1 MSMLEKVILA
11 VVVLT
16 LGGADFAPALAQ
28 DSGRSAAQILKELDL
43 IKTPVF
49 DASKERDMAYARE
62 FRAKFQEARKKRADL
77 ILELYKVAPNH
88 DRIPSLMGERWSI
101 RMVSPVAP
109 GEIRKEIDDVFA
121 HTQNQKLKIEAA
133 YYKAYGAI
141 HNRQRGKAPNL
152 SIIEEYLKL
161 APKEPRGGMLLFMAV
176 EATHDEKKRS
186 ALEDR
191 LIKDYPDTPFAQMIE
206 GNQTRKKM
214 VGKPLELEF
223 NDVTSG
229 SEVSLKRLKGKVVV
243 LDFWATWCGPCV
255 AELPKMKDLYAKYHR
270 LGVEFIGISLDQSE
284 KFAGLKRLKEFV
296 KEKDIPWPQYYQG
309 DGWKSKFS
317 TSCGI
322 NSIPAVFV
330 IDTEGKVHS
339 TEARGK
345 LETMIPKL
353 LKTGAHPSER
363 TETGEKAGRGS

>member
-1 MSMLEKVILA
+1 
-11 VVVLT
+11 
-16 LGGADFAPALAQ
+16 
-28 DSGRSAAQILKELDL
+28 
-43 IKTPVF
+43 
-49 DASKERDMAYARE
+49 MA
-62 FRAKFQEARKKRADL
+62 KKRAEL
-77 ILELYKVAPNH
+77 ILELYKVAPDH
-88 DRIPSLMGERWSI
+88 DRIPKLMAERWDT
-101 RMVSPVAP
+101 RLAGPQVS
-109 GEIRKEIDDVFA
+109 GEIRKEIDDVLA

-133 YYKAYGAI
+133 FYRAYAVL
-141 HNRQRGKAPNL
+141 HDRRTGKAPDV
-152 SIIEEYLKL
+152 SMVEEYFEL
-161 APKEPRGGMLLFMAV
+161 APKEPRGAMLLFMAI

-191 LIKDYPDTPFAQMIE
+191 LIKEYPDTPFAQAIE
-206 GNQTRKKM
+206 GDRARKEM
-214 VGKPLELEF
+214 VGKPIELEF
-223 NDVTSG
+223 ADATSG

-255 AELPKMKDLYAKYHR
+255 AEMPKMKDLYAKYHGQ
-270 LGVEFIGISLDQSE
+270 GVEFIGVSLDQSE
-284 KFAGLKRLKEFV
+284 EHGGLKRLKEFV
-296 KEKDIPWPQYYQG
+296 KEKAIPWPQYYQG

-353 LKTGAHPSER
+353 LKTGAHSGER
-363 TETGEKAGRGS
+363 AETGGE